1 MPPMEIMHNI
11 RTLEK
16 LIDYGMGDGLIDK
29 TLSKLIQ
36 YKANEMERELQ
47 ELEDSMKKFESK
59 YNIDSEAFYKKF
71 EEGKFG
77 DEMDFFEWH
86 ALCDMHTRIM
96 KRLNIAKGGYD

>member
-1 MPPMEIMHNI
+1 MPSMEIIHSI

-16 LIDYGMGDGLIDK
+16 LVDCGMEDWLIDK

-36 YKANEMERELQ
+36 YKTNEMERELQ
-47 ELEDSMKKFESK
+47 ELEYSMKKFESK

-71 EEGKFG
+71 EGGKLG

-96 KRLNIAKGGYD
+96 ERLNIAKRGYN

>member
-1 MPPMEIMHNI
+1 MEIMYNI

-16 LIDYGMGDGLIDK
+16 LIDYGMEDGLIDK

-36 YKANEMERELQ
+36 YKTNEMEHELREL
-47 ELEDSMKKFESK
+47 EYSMKKFESK
-59 YNIDSEAFYKKF
+59 YNMDSEVFYKKF
-71 EEGKFG
+71 GEGKLG

-96 KRLNIAKGGYD
+96 ERLNIAKGR

>member
-1 MPPMEIMHNI
+1 MEIMYNI

-16 LIDYGMGDGLIDK
+16 LIDYGMEDGLIDK

-36 YKANEMERELQ
+36 YKTNEMERELQ
-47 ELEDSMKKFESK
+47 ELEYSMKKFESK

-71 EEGKFG
+71 GEGELG

-86 ALCDMHTRIM
+86 ALCDMHARIM
-96 KRLNIAKGGYD
+96 GRLNIAKGG